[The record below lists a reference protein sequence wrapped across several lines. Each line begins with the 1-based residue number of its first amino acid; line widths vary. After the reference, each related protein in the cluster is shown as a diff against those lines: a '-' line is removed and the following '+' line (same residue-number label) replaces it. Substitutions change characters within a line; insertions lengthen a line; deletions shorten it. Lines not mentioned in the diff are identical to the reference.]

1 MIDLLAIKLP
11 PTSNHRLMPL
21 CMGGRARLIKTKK
34 FREWEKEAA
43 DEIAGRGVTSRSLRR
58 EEGSLFVKITLR
70 WPDRRKRDLDGPV
83 KPLLDLIVREGYIED
98 DSLIERLEV
107 VRYSPDEYDLEPGTC
122 DIFIQTMADYNCPF

>member
-1 MIDLLAIKLP
+1 MINLLAIKLP

-34 FREWEKEAA
+34 FREWEKEAG
-43 DEIAGRGVTSRSLRR
+43 DDIAGRRAKI
-58 EEGSLFVKITLR
+58 EEGSLFVRITLR

-122 DIFIQTMADYNCPF
+122 DIFIQTMEDYNCPF

>member
-1 MIDLLAIKLP
+1 
-11 PTSNHRLMPL
+11 
-21 CMGGRARLIKTKK
+21 MGGRARLIKTKK
-34 FREWEKEAA
+34 FREWEKEAG
-43 DEIAGRGVTSRSLRR
+43 DDIAGRRAKI
-58 EEGSLFVKITLR
+58 EEGSLFVRITLR

-122 DIFIQTMADYNCPF
+122 DIFIQTMEDYRCPF

>member
-34 FREWEKEAA
+34 FREWEKEAG
-43 DEIAGRGVTSRSLRR
+43 DDIAGRRAKI

-83 KPLLDLIVREGYIED
+83 KPLLDLIVRECFIED

-122 DIFIQTMADYNCPF
+122 DIFIQTMKDYNCPF

>member
-1 MIDLLAIKLP
+1 MINLLSIKLP

-34 FREWEKEAA
+34 FRDWEKEAG
-43 DEIAGRGVTSRSLRR
+43 DDIAGRRAKI
-58 EEGSLFVKITLR
+58 EEGSLFVKIDIR
-70 WPDRRKRDLDGPV
+70 WPDRR

-107 VRYSPDEYDLEPGTC
+107 VRYSPDEYDLEGGTC
-122 DIFIQTMADYNCPF
+122 DISIQTMKDYNCPF